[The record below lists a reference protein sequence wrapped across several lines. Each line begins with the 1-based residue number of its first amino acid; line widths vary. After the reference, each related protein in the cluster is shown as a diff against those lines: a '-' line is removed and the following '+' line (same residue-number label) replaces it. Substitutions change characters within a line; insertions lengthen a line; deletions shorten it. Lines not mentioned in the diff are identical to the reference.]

1 MMTSNKDNLSLTLA
15 ALADPTRRKIL
26 ALLADGEKTVT
37 QLAERFDMTQPAI
50 SKHLG
55 VLERAGLIVR
65 GRDAQWRPSKLQA
78 APLKEV
84 SEWVEQYRHIWE
96 ESFDR
101 LTTYV
106 QSVQA
111 DQQEKRR
118 MRRRMRNRKINK

>member
-1 MMTSNKDNLSLTLA
+1 MSNKDNLSLTLF
-15 ALADPTRRKIL
+15 ALSDPTSRKIL

-65 GRDAQWRPSKLQA
+65 GREAQWRPAKLQA

-84 SEWVEQYRHIWE
+84 SDWVEQYRQIWE

-106 QSVQA
+106 QSVQS
-111 DQQEKRR
+111 DQQEKGTR
-118 MRRRMRNRKINK
+118 RRRMRNRKINK

>member
-1 MMTSNKDNLSLTLA
+1 MSNKDSLSLTLA

-26 ALLADGEKTVT
+26 ALLADGDKTVT

-50 SKHLG
+50 SKHLR

-106 QSVQA
+106 QSVQSKRH
-111 DQQEKRR
+111 EKR
-118 MRRRMRNRKINK
+118 MRRRR

>member
-1 MMTSNKDNLSLTLA
+1 MMTSNKDNLSLTFA

-37 QLAERFDMTQPAI
+37 QLAEHFDMTQPAI

-84 SEWVEQYRHIWE
+84 SDWVEQYRHIWQ

-106 QSVQA
+106 QSVQT
-111 DQQEKRR
+111 DQQEKRT
-118 MRRRMRNRKINK
+118 RRRR

>member
-1 MMTSNKDNLSLTLA
+1 MSNKDNLSLTLF

-55 VLERAGLIVR
+55 VLERARLIVR
-65 GRDAQWRPSKLQA
+65 GREAQWRPAKLQA

-84 SEWVEQYRHIWE
+84 SDWVEQYRQIWE

-106 QSVQA
+106 QSVQS
-111 DQQEKRR
+111 DQQEKGTR
-118 MRRRMRNRKINK
+118 RRRMRNRKINK

>member
-1 MMTSNKDNLSLTLA
+1 MTTSTKDNLSLTLA

-111 DQQEKRR
+111 DQQEKRTR
-118 MRRRMRNRKINK
+118 RRRMRNRKINK

>member
-26 ALLADGEKTVT
+26 ALLAGGEKTVT

-55 VLERAGLIVR
+55 VLERAELIVR

-111 DQQEKRR
+111 EQQEQRTRQRR
-118 MRRRMRNRKINK
+118 VRNRKINK

>member
-37 QLAERFDMTQPAI
+37 QLAERFDITQPAI

-65 GRDAQWRPSKLQA
+65 GREAQWRPAKLQA

-84 SEWVEQYRHIWE
+84 SDWVERYRQIWE

-101 LTTYV
+101 LGTYV

-111 DQQEKRR
+111 EQKKKRTR
-118 MRRRMRNRKINK
+118 QRRLRNRKMNK

>member
-1 MMTSNKDNLSLTLA
+1 MMPSNKDNLSLTLA

-65 GRDAQWRPSKLQA
+65 GRDAQWRPAKLQA

-84 SEWVEQYRHIWE
+84 SDWVEPYRQIWE

-101 LTTYV
+101 LGTYV

-111 DQQEKRR
+111 EQKRTR
-118 MRRRMRNRKINK
+118 QRRMRNRKMNK

>member
-1 MMTSNKDNLSLTLA
+1 MMPSNKDNLSLTLA

-55 VLERAGLIVR
+55 VLERAGLIAR
-65 GRDAQWRPSKLQA
+65 GRDAQWRPAKLQA

-84 SEWVEQYRHIWE
+84 SDWVEQYRQIWE
-96 ESFDR
+96 GSFDR
-101 LTTYV
+101 LGTYV

-111 DQQEKRR
+111 DQPERTR
-118 MRRRMRNRKINK
+118 RRRMRNRKMNK

>member
-84 SEWVEQYRHIWE
+84 SEWLEQYRHIWE
-96 ESFDR
+96 ASFDR

-111 DQQEKRR
+111 EQQEQRTRQRR
-118 MRRRMRNRKINK
+118 TRNRKINK

>member
-1 MMTSNKDNLSLTLA
+1 MTTSTKDNLSLTLA

-111 DQQEKRR
+111 DQQEKRT
-118 MRRRMRNRKINK
+118 RRKRMRNRKIN